1 MQKRNIGLLGMS
13 GNPTH
18 AGHIA
23 TVARALQSNV
33 GLDEVW
39 LLINPHN
46 PTKDPAQYAPFSDRM
61 QLARYE
67 LAANPVKSGWVDVSD
82 YEESLRYRD
91 VPNESIW
98 TLRQFE
104 KDHPGYNPVWMQ
116 GGDILTEM
124 HTWGGEWSQIFE
136 EYPVIVLSRPND
148 SANDKVMSS
157 VAARAHIHLYREQ
170 DAFACEKGTWTFLDT
185 ADHPGS
191 STAVRTAM
199 AEGRRPRHVCP
210 KSYEHM
216 MRHGLYGAKN
226 RTDQ

>member
-1 MQKRNIGLLGMS
+1 MQKKRNVGLLGMS

-18 AGHIA
+18 AGHIE
-23 TVARALQSNV
+23 TVARALETV
-33 GLDEVW
+33 ADLDEVW

-46 PTKDPAQYAPFSDRM
+46 PLKDQSQYAPFSDRM

-67 LAANPVKSGWVDVSD
+67 LAANPVKNGWVDVSD
-82 YEESLRYRD
+82 YEESLRHRS
-91 VPNESIW
+91 VPNETIW

-104 KDHPGYNPVWMQ
+104 KDHPNYNPVWIM
-116 GGDILTEM
+116 GADILAEM
-124 HTWGGEWSQIFE
+124 HTWGGEWDRIFE
-136 EYPVIVLSRPND
+136 EYPVVALARPGDNDALSR
-148 SANDKVMSS
+148 S
-157 VAARAHIHLYREQ
+157 VAARAFQHKLVRAEDMFCCQ
-170 DAFACEKGTWTFLDT
+170 KGQWTCIET
-185 ADHPGS
+185 ANHPGS

-216 MRHGLYGAKN
+216 MRHGLYGAKS